1 MIRIVKSYNTFMLKQ
16 TRYEASD
23 YVKKGKRKK
32 GTNNFTTKNLQIEM
46 VI

>member
-1 MIRIVKSYNTFMLKQ
+1 MKLVIMSR

-32 GTNNFTTKNLQIEM
+32 GTTNFTTKNLQIEM